1 MKKDLKILIA
11 EDDPANANLLDLL
24 KKKGGGYH
32 ATIVGNG
39 VEALKFPNE
48 ISLDTL
54 LTDWMM
60 PEINGI

>member
-24 KKKGGGYH
+24 KKRGGYH

-39 VEALKFPNE
+39 VEALNLPNE
-48 ISLDTL
+48 IPLDTL